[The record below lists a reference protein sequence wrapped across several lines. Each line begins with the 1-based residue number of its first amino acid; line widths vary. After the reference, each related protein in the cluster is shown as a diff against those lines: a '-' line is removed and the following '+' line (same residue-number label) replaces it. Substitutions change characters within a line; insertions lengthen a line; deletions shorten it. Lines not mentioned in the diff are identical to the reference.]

1 MGLSLSTDKYKLEHS
16 FLPVDH
22 KNCCIPLYDYEFF
35 IATSPCKFIFKET
48 NTLSPEWVYYEGYI
62 ADITKDGFRCTEV
75 CDEKLESKGKKF
87 ANMSLLT
94 DFIKENNTV
103 ISKPATKRTDTY
115 TYVSINNN
123 YLNQMV

>member
-35 IATSPCKFIFKET
+35 IATSPCKFIFKEA
-48 NTLSPEWVYYEGYI
+48 NTLSPEWIYYEGYI
-62 ADITKDGFRCTEV
+62 VDITKDGFRCTEV

>member
-1 MGLSLSTDKYKLEHS
+1 MGLSLSTEKYKLEHS

-48 NTLSPEWVYYEGYI
+48 NTLNPNWIYYEGYI
-62 ADITKDGFRCTEV
+62 TDITKEGLRCTEI
-75 CDEKLESKGKKF
+75 CNEKLESNGQHFK
-87 ANMSLLT
+87 NMTELT
-94 DFIKENNTV
+94 DFIKENNTT
-103 ISKPATKRTDTY
+103 ISKPVTKKTNTY

>member
-35 IATSPCKFIFKET
+35 IATSPCKFIFKEA
-48 NTLSPEWVYYEGYI
+48 NTLSPEWIYYEGYI
-62 ADITKDGFRCTEV
+62 VDITKDGFRCTEV

-87 ANMSLLT
+87 VNMSMLT

-103 ISKPATKRTDTY
+103 ISKPTTKRTDTY
-115 TYVSINNN
+115 NYVSINNN

>member
-22 KNCCIPLYDYEFF
+22 NNCCIPLYDYEFF
-35 IATSPCKFIFKET
+35 IATSPCKFIFKEA
-48 NTLSPEWVYYEGYI
+48 NTLSPEWIYHEGYI
-62 ADITKDGFRCTEV
+62 VDITKDGFRCTEV

-115 TYVSINNN
+115 NYVSINNN